1 MIILAAPCFKGTSKL
16 VLTMSSFETL
26 SIHYNYY
33 YRCDHSATIAQ
44 PFYKVDLILILPNQL
59 DISIPTL

>member
-1 MIILAAPCFKGTSKL
+1 MIILAAPCFKGTNKL

-33 YRCDHSATIAQ
+33 YRRDHSATICPALLQ
-44 PFYKVDLILILPNQL
+44 
-59 DISIPTL
+59 S